1 MEAENILSAKELL
14 AQENRLY
21 NESNLLYHSAAV
33 KFGLSDTVF
42 WVLYALYSD
51 DKPQTQTQMS
61 AGFCLPKQTLNS
73 AVRGMV
79 EQGWVM
85 LTPAPGC
92 KHGKNLSLTENG
104 RSLAEKT
111 VAQVIRAEETAMQRM
126 GLDNARQYITAGQ
139 VYTQLLR
146 EEFTQLQETHNKTEH
161 V

>member
-1 MEAENILSAKELL
+1 METENILSAKELL

-51 DKPQTQTQMS
+51 DKPQTQTQLS
-61 AGFCLPKQTLNS
+61 AGFGLPKQTLNS

-79 EQGWVM
+79 EQGLIM

-92 KHGKNLSLTENG
+92 KHGKNLSLTESG
-104 RSLAEKT
+104 RALAEKT

-126 GLDNARQYITAGQ
+126 GLDNARQYITAGRA
-139 VYTQLLR
+139 YTQLLR
-146 EEFTQLQETHNKTEH
+146 EEFTQLQNENKTEN

>member
-126 GLDNARQYITAGQ
+126 GLDNARQYITAGRA
-139 VYTQLLR
+139 YTQLLR

>member
-1 MEAENILSAKELL
+1 MQEENTLLAKDLL

-21 NESNLLYHSAAV
+21 NESNLLYHGAAA
-33 KFGLSDTVF
+33 KFGMSDTVF

-51 DKPQTQTQMS
+51 DKPQTQAQMS

-79 EQGWVM
+79 AQGWVM

-92 KHGKNLSLTENG
+92 KHGKHLRLTESG
-104 RSLAEKT
+104 RALAEKT
-111 VAQVIRAEETAMQRM
+111 VAQVIRAEESAMQRM
-126 GLDNARQYITAGQ
+126 GLDNARQYITAGRT
-139 VYTQLLR
+139 YTQLLR
-146 EEFTQLQETHNKTEH
+146 EEFTQLQETHNKTEN